1 MKQAIIRTVIF
12 AVIIVL
18 LEIGL
23 GYYKANADGGTYS
36 LSNSNV
42 GLIGIFIL
50 AYFVLQVFKFRRLGN

>member
-12 AVIIVL
+12 AVIIIL

-23 GYYKANADGGTYS
+23 GYYKANSEGGTYS
-36 LSNSNV
+36 LSNSNI

-50 AYFVLQVFKFRRLGN
+50 AYFVLQVFKFRRFDK